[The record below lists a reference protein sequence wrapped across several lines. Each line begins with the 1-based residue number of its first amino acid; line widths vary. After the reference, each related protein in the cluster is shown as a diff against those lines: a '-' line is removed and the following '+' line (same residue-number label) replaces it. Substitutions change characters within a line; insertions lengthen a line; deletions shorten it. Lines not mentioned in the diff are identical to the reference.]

1 MSTLFSRI
9 IAWEIPSYTIYE
21 DEYVYAF
28 LDIHPVQSGHTLL
41 VPKVEISYFP
51 ELEEPYYSALFLAA
65 KKIAIAIQKAT
76 NCTRVCTAFV
86 WYEVPHVHYH
96 LIPTNSIEEFQTTT
110 TKTLSPEEFTTMQHN
125 IIQYL

>member
-1 MSTLFSRI
+1 M
-9 IAWEIPSYTIYE
+9 
-21 DEYVYAF
+21 YAF

-51 ELEEPYYSALFLAA
+51 ELEEPYHSALFLAA

-86 WYEVPHVHYH
+86 
-96 LIPTNSIEEFQTTT
+96 
-110 TKTLSPEEFTTMQHN
+110 
-125 IIQYL
+125 